1 MKSLL
6 QQVLIAH
13 DQVEAFKISDSTP
26 APSTRGRGFT
36 IGGKAKIQSKEGGFN
51 NELMVSVQSGGFS
64 AGNFAELQVFNNG
77 VPISH
82 PLIAGRGLNMVV
94 INPYDGS
101 IHMTANFDLNFSK
114 NEVYFK

>member
-13 DQVEAFKISDSTP
+13 DQVLAFKIDNTP
-26 APSTRGRGFT
+26 TPPPRGRGFT
-36 IGGKAKIQSKEGGFN
+36 IAGKGKISSNEGGFK

-77 VPISH
+77 VQITH
-82 PLIAGRGLNMVV
+82 PLIAGRGLNVVV
-94 INPYDGS
+94 ISPYDGS
-101 IHMTANFDLNFSK
+101 IHMTANFDINFSK
-114 NEVYFK
+114 DEVLKF